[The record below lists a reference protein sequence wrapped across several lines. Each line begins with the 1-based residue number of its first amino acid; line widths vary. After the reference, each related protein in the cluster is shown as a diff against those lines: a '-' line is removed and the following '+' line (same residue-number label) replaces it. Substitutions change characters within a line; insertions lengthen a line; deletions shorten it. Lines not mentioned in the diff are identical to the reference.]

1 LRETAMKKFI
11 EVVQEAGRNCVAIGH
26 FNIADLVLLKGVF
39 QAARELNVPV
49 LVGASEGEREFAGT
63 RQLAAVVQSLREE
76 FDFTIFLN
84 ADHTH
89 SLAKALE
96 AVKAGFDSVVF
107 DLSALPFAE
116 NARST
121 RHAIEELKSIN
132 PAVIVEGEIGDIGS
146 GSEIHA
152 ASPSPDHAL
161 TTPEEAHQFAV
172 ETKVDTLAPTV
183 GNLHGMRK
191 SMVIGKERKHL
202 AIKRIREIKSATSVP
217 ITLHGGSGT
226 ADEDLK
232 GAIHAGI
239 NIVHINTELR
249 LAWKQRLEA
258 GLARRQDEVVPYKI
272 LPSAVA
278 AVHDVVSA
286 RLRLF
291 ALQI

>member
-1 LRETAMKKFI
+1 MKKFI

-26 FNIADLVLLKGVF
+26 FNIEGLVLLKGVF

-76 FDFTIFLN
+76 FDFPIFLN

-121 RHAIEELKSIN
+121 RQAVEELKSIN
-132 PAVIVEGEIGDIGS
+132 PAVVVEGEIGDIGS

-152 ASPSPDHAL
+152 DGPNSDHAL
-161 TTPEEAHQFAV
+161 TTPEEAHQFVV
-172 ETKVDTLAPTV
+172 ETKVDTLAPAV
-183 GNLHGMRK
+183 SQFARHAQEHGYRQGAK
-191 SMVIGKERKHL
+191 ASCHQANARNQ
-202 AIKRIREIKSATSVP
+202 IRDLCTPYSTWGFR
-217 ITLHGGSGT
+217 HGG
-226 ADEDLK
+226 
-232 GAIHAGI
+232 
-239 NIVHINTELR
+239 
-249 LAWKQRLEA
+249 
-258 GLARRQDEVVPYKI
+258 
-272 LPSAVA
+272 
-278 AVHDVVSA
+278 
-286 RLRLF
+286 
-291 ALQI
+291 